1 MTRLGQS
8 QGQGSF
14 LLCKKVAFT
23 GLEAPSPLAPSL
35 QCLWPVPHPASK
47 QVQRALAQLLR
58 SCGAK
63 GPAGLVWKAG
73 LDEPL
78 FEGGPFQLNPV

>member
-1 MTRLGQS
+1 MARLGQS

-23 GLEAPSPLAPSL
+23 GLEAPCPLAPSL
-35 QCLWPVPHPASK
+35 QVSVAST
-47 QVQRALAQLLR
+47 APQLLLG

-63 GPAGLVWKAG
+63 SPVGSVWKAG
-73 LDEPL
+73 LEEPL
-78 FEGGPFQLNPV
+78 FEGGPFQLNPP